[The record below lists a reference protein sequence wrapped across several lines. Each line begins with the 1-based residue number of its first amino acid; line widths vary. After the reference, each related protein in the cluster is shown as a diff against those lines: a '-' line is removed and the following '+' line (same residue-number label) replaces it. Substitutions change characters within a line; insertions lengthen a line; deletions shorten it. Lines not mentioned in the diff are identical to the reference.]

1 MAASSD
7 EREEREEKIVRS
19 RKVDFGV
26 FTWVITALA
35 SVMLVIASYLFSEL
49 ASVRVDL
56 AESNA
61 RNEGK
66 IKELAAKLEAEREKN
81 SSVLVTLAE
90 IRGDI
95 KLVKDQL
102 ERVPK

>member
-1 MAASSD
+1 MT
-7 EREEREEKIVRS
+7 ETHEERAVRS

-26 FTWVITALA
+26 FVWTISIL
-35 SVMLVIASYLFSEL
+35 SGVMLSISGYLFSEL
-49 ASVRVDL
+49 NVLRVDQ

-61 RNEGK
+61 INKGLIR
-66 IKELAAKLEAEREKN
+66 ELSVKLDAEREKN
-81 SSVLVTLAE
+81 TSVLITLAE

-102 ERVPK
+102 ERVPKR